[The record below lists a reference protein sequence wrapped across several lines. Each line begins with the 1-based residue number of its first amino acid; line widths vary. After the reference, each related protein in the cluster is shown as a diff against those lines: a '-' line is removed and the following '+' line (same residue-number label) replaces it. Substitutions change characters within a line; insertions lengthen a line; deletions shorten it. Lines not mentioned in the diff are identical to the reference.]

1 VRGAVLKTTVLAI
14 ATFLII
20 LVGTSNAV
28 TVDSQSSGSGWEVV
42 SISTRPGIKVAYL
55 LGRPASSDD
64 KVIFLIFNGGDGS
77 APFETLEHGKINLSV
92 NFLTRS
98 APLFIK
104 SGASVAIVAPPSDRT
119 HGMGCGFR
127 SSDEHLQDGKKV
139 IESLIERGFKEIF
152 LAGHSNGTLSAVWAG
167 SKIGDEHIKG
177 VVLASAV
184 GGVGGRFTDACY
196 VGFHISKVGYPVL
209 MVHHKDDAC
218 GVTPFADAIK
228 LKNNITTKAT
238 LVEVRGGSNPKGD
251 TCRNGH
257 YHGFIGMEEEVVNV
271 ILDWS
276 RGKEVPGLV
285 GK

>member
-1 VRGAVLKTTVLAI
+1 MKATVLTIAI
-14 ATFLII
+14 FLL
-20 LVGTSNAV
+20 LVNTLNAV
-28 TVDSQSSGSGWEVV
+28 TVDSQSSGSSWEVV

-55 LGRPASSDD
+55 LGQPASSDD

-77 APFETLEHGKINLSV
+77 APFETLEQGKINLSV

-104 SGASVAIVAPPSDRT
+104 SGASVAIVVPPSDRT

-127 SSDEHLQDGKKV
+127 SSDEHLQDTKKV
-139 IESLIERGFKEIF
+139 IESLVERGFKEIF
-152 LAGHSNGTLSAVWAG
+152 LAGHSNGTLSAAWAG
-167 SKIGDEHIKG
+167 SKISDEHIKG

-184 GGVGGRFTDACY
+184 GAMGGRLTDACY
-196 VGFHISKVGYPVL
+196 VGFHISKVRYPVL

-218 GVTPFADAIK
+218 PATPFTDAIK
-228 LKNNITTKAT
+228 LKSSITTKAT
-238 LVEVRGGSNPKGD
+238 LVEVHGGGNPKGD
-251 TCRNGH
+251 PCRNGH
-257 YHGFIGMEEEVVNV
+257 YHGFIGMDEEVVKL

-276 RGKEVPGLV
+276 KNKEVPGLV